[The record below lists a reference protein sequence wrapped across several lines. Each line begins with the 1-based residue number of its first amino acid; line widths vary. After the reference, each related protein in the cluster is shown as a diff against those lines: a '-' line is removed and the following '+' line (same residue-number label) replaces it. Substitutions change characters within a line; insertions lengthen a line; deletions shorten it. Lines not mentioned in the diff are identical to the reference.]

1 MYLAKVFENMLRI
14 PGWLP
19 KYDASW
25 LRADLVAGATIWAVL
40 VPLAMACA
48 VLVGVEPVYGLYTLP
63 LALFAYAVFG
73 GSRLM
78 AVGPDTAVAM
88 LVGGVVAA
96 FAVNGTEPE
105 TIALTLAICAGTI
118 YLVFSFFKM
127 GWIADLVA
135 EPVLKGFVEGVV
147 WLTILKQMVG
157 LLGLDIGK
165 LSSSFHQGLPQVV
178 QALPT
183 AHAVTA
189 VVGIASIAV
198 LLTLRHYLPKVPGSL
213 VVVVGTIL
221 LIYVLAL
228 DKQGLAVIGAVD
240 GGLPDFSRLL
250 AVDPSEALYLLSS
263 ALAIV
268 VLGYTKSLAALK
280 LAASQGHGD
289 RIEPNREL
297 LALGMANLGAGLSTG
312 YAVAGS
318 LTATTVSISAG
329 GKTQVANIVAAALS
343 VLTIFLLLPL
353 LAKLAMSSL
362 AAIIV
367 VALLKLSDLR
377 YFRSLWRISRFEF
390 VICVAAFLG
399 VLTVGVMPG
408 VMIGVVLSLFKLAY
422 TVHTPTTVVVG
433 RTPSGAFVDLD
444 EHPEAEEIPG
454 MLIWRQY
461 GPFVFLN
468 ARVLSEELRAVVRK
482 RDDIKLVIIDA
493 TTSAGMDTT
502 AADALI
508 EVRQELAAI
517 DIDFWVVNPR
527 QVGWKMAVARLAD
540 AKLEIP
546 RVFDSLAEAVST
558 FQSRFEH
565 ARA

>member
-1 MYLAKVFENMLRI
+1 MLPI
-14 PGWLP
+14 LSWLP
-19 KYDASW
+19 KYEISW
-25 LRADLVAGATIWAVL
+25 LKADLVAGATIWAVL
-40 VPLAMACA
+40 VPLAMAGA

-63 LALFAYAVFG
+63 LALLAYAIFG

-78 AVGPDTAVAM
+78 AVGPDTAVAV
-88 LVGGVVAA
+88 LVGGVVSA
-96 FAVNGTEPE
+96 FAVNGTEAE
-105 TIALTLAICAGTI
+105 TIALTLAICAGVI

-157 LLGLDIGK
+157 LLGLDVGK

-183 AHAVTA
+183 AHAATA
-189 VVGIASIAV
+189 AVGIASVVI
-198 LLTLRHYLPKVPGSL
+198 LLVLRHYLPKVPGSL
-213 VVVVGTIL
+213 VVLVGAIL
-221 LIYVLAL
+221 LVYVLAL

-240 GGLPDFSRLL
+240 GGLPNFARLL
-250 AVDPSEALYLLSS
+250 AIDPSEVLYLVSS

-280 LAASQGHGD
+280 LAASQGHGE

-318 LTATTVSISAG
+318 LTATTVSISTG

-353 LAKLAMSSL
+353 LAKLALSSL

-377 YFRSLWRISRFEF
+377 YFMSLWRISRFEF

-399 VLTVGVMPG
+399 VLTFGVMPG

-422 TVHTPTTVVVG
+422 TVHTPITAIVG

-444 EHPEAEEIPG
+444 EHPDADEIPG

-461 GPFVFLN
+461 GPLVFLN
-468 ARVLSEELRAVVRK
+468 ARVLAEELRAALRK
-482 RDDIKLVIIDA
+482 RDDIRLVVLDA

-508 EVRQELAAI
+508 EVRQEMAAI
-517 DIDFWVVNPR
+517 GIDFWVVNPR
-527 QVGWKMAVARLAD
+527 QVGWEMAVARLAA

-546 RVFDSLAEAVST
+546 RVFDSLAEAVSA
-558 FQSRFEH
+558 FRSRSEH
-565 ARA
+565 GRA